1 MHGNFSLRGSGPRAR
16 RPHQG
21 ALGIS
26 LLEVLVALLVLSIGL
41 IAAVRATGLTA
52 ANALR
57 LRTQMC
63 ADWVGQN
70 RLELH
75 QARADWLEPGI
86 QPAQTEQQCG
96 QDFVVV
102 EEITSTPT
110 PLARKLD
117 VHVSLKDDP
126 ATKVA
131 IQGYL
136 TRSKRQPW
144 EPPF

>member
-1 MHGNFSLRGSGPRAR
+1 MR
-16 RPHQG
+16 RNGVSRTQ
-21 ALGIS
+21 GIS
-26 LLEVLVALLVLSIGL
+26 LLEVLVAVLVLSIGL

-52 ANALR
+52 NNALD

-70 RLELH
+70 QLEMH
-75 QARADWLEPGI
+75 QARGEWLDIGV
-86 QPAQTEQQCG
+86 QPARTEHQCAM
-96 QDFVVV
+96 DFVVV
-102 EEITSTPT
+102 EHISATPS
-110 PLARKLD
+110 PLARKVD

-126 ATKVA
+126 AAKVV

-136 TRSKRQPW
+136 TQRTRQPW

>member
-1 MHGNFSLRGSGPRAR
+1 MRYGSLVP
-16 RPHQG
+16 G
-21 ALGIS
+21 AQRGIS

-52 ANALR
+52 SNALR

-75 QARADWLEPGI
+75 HARADWLDTGI
-86 QPAQTEQQCG
+86 QASQTELQCG
-96 QDFVVV
+96 LEFVVSEV
-102 EEITSTPT
+102 VGDTPS
-110 PLARKLD
+110 PLARKVD

-126 ATKVA
+126 AVKVVV
-131 IQGYL
+131 QGYL
-136 TRSKRQPW
+136 THQAKLIHGVS
-144 EPPF
+144 F

>member
-1 MHGNFSLRGSGPRAR
+1 MRGV
-16 RPHQG
+16 
-21 ALGIS
+21 S
-26 LLEVLVALLVLSIGL
+26 LLEVLVALLVLSVGL

-70 RLELH
+70 RLEMH
-75 QARADWLEPGI
+75 HARGDWLEAGM
-86 QPAQTEQQCG
+86 QPAQPEHQCG

-102 EEITSTPT
+102 EEVSDTPS
-110 PLARKLD
+110 PLARKVD

-126 ATKVA
+126 TAKVVV
-131 IQGYL
+131 QGYL
-136 TRSKRQPW
+136 TRRARQPW
-144 EPPF
+144 EAPF

>member
-1 MHGNFSLRGSGPRAR
+1 MQFKSLNLVVTHRQVR
-16 RPHQG
+16 
-21 ALGIS
+21 GIS

-75 QARADWLEPGI
+75 HARASWLDTGI
-86 QPAQTEQQCG
+86 HPALNERQCG
-96 QDFVVV
+96 QDFVVT
-102 EEITSTPT
+102 EEVSDTPS

-117 VHVSLKDDP
+117 VHVSLKEDP
-126 ATKVA
+126 TAKVVV
-131 IQGYL
+131 QGYL
-136 TRSKRQPW
+136 THRIEAIPGVTY
-144 EPPF
+144 

>member
-1 MHGNFSLRGSGPRAR
+1 MPVGRSSRGSR
-16 RPHQG
+16 
-21 ALGIS
+21 GIS

-75 QARADWLEPGI
+75 QARADWLELGI
-86 QPAQTEQQCG
+86 QPAQPERQCG
-96 QDFVVV
+96 LDFVVV
-102 EEITSTPT
+102 EEVSKTPT
-110 PLARKLD
+110 PLARKVD
-117 VHVSLKDDP
+117 VHVSLQDDP
-126 ATKVA
+126 ATKVVV
-131 IQGYL
+131 QGYL
-136 TRSKRQPW
+136 TRRQRQPW
-144 EPPF
+144 EAPF

>member
-1 MHGNFSLRGSGPRAR
+1 MATQRSRAR
-16 RPHQG
+16 
-21 ALGIS
+21 GIS

-75 QARADWLEPGI
+75 HARADWLDAGI
-86 QPAQTEQQCG
+86 QPAQTESQCG
-96 QDFVVV
+96 LEFVVA
-102 EEITSTPT
+102 EEVSDTPS
-110 PLARKLD
+110 PLARKVD

-126 ATKVA
+126 TAKVTV
-131 IQGYL
+131 QGYL
-136 TRSKRQPW
+136 THQVNLIPG
-144 EPPF
+144 EPY

>member
-1 MHGNFSLRGSGPRAR
+1 MRCRSLNRA
-16 RPHQG
+16 QG
-21 ALGIS
+21 FS

-70 RLELH
+70 QLELH
-75 QARADWLEPGI
+75 HARADWLEAGI
-86 QPAQTEQQCG
+86 QPAQAERQCG
-96 QDFVVV
+96 QDFVFV
-102 EEITSTPT
+102 EEVSDTPS
-110 PLARKLD
+110 PLARKVD

-126 ATKVA
+126 TAKVV

-136 TRSKRQPW
+136 INQANPRPG
-144 EPPF
+144 EPF

>member
-1 MHGNFSLRGSGPRAR
+1 MQYRSLNRAAPRGSAPGAR
-16 RPHQG
+16 
-21 ALGIS
+21 GIS

-75 QARADWLEPGI
+75 HARASWLEAGI
-86 QPAQTEQQCG
+86 QPAQTERQCG
-96 QDFVVV
+96 LEFVVA
-102 EEITSTPT
+102 EEVSDTPS
-110 PLARKLD
+110 PLARKVD

-126 ATKVA
+126 AAKVVV
-131 IQGYL
+131 QGYL
-136 TRSKRQPW
+136 THQVKRLPG
-144 EPPF
+144 EPF

>member
-1 MHGNFSLRGSGPRAR
+1 MPHKAR
-16 RPHQG
+16 YVAPVHIR
-21 ALGIS
+21 GIS

-70 RLELH
+70 QLELH
-75 QARADWLEPGI
+75 HARASWLEVGI
-86 QPAQTEQQCG
+86 LPVQTANQCG
-96 QDFVVV
+96 QEFIVT
-102 EEITSTPT
+102 EEVTATPS

-126 ATKVA
+126 TAKVVV
-131 IQGYL
+131 QGYL
-136 TRSKRQPW
+136 THQAKIRPGG
-144 EPPF
+144 PN

>member
-1 MHGNFSLRGSGPRAR
+1 MHRQPTQPRGVHTTT
-16 RPHQG
+16 PHCSR
-21 ALGIS
+21 GIS

-86 QPAQTEQQCG
+86 LPAQAERQCD
-96 QDFVVV
+96 QDFIVV
-102 EEITSTPT
+102 EEVAATPT

-126 ATKVA
+126 ATKVTV
-131 IQGYL
+131 QGYL
-136 TRSKRQPW
+136 TRSQRQPG
-144 EPPF
+144 EAPF

>member
-1 MHGNFSLRGSGPRAR
+1 MRCTRLHRAGPHGV
-16 RPHQG
+16 Q
-21 ALGIS
+21 GIS

-41 IAAVRATGLTA
+41 IAAVRSTGLTA

-75 QARADWLEPGI
+75 HARADWLDAGI
-86 QPAQTEQQCG
+86 QPAQAERQCG
-96 QDFVVV
+96 LDFVVV
-102 EEITSTPT
+102 EEVSDTPS
-110 PLARKLD
+110 PLARKVD

-126 ATKVA
+126 TAKVVV
-131 IQGYL
+131 QGYL
-136 TRSKRQPW
+136 IHQSNPRPG
-144 EPPF
+144 EPF

>member
-1 MHGNFSLRGSGPRAR
+1 MQYRNLNRAGPNGGA
-16 RPHQG
+16 QG
-21 ALGIS
+21 ARATRGVS

-70 RLELH
+70 RLEMH
-75 QARADWLEPGI
+75 HARADWLEVGI
-86 QPAQTEQQCG
+86 QPAQAERQCG
-96 QDFVVV
+96 LEFVVA
-102 EEITSTPT
+102 EEVSATPS
-110 PLARKLD
+110 PLARKVD

-126 ATKVA
+126 TAKAVV
-131 IQGYL
+131 QGYL
-136 TRSKRQPW
+136 VNQANPTPGA
-144 EPPF
+144 PF

>member
-1 MHGNFSLRGSGPRAR
+1 MRHQSLNRFGPRGGVR
-16 RPHQG
+16 RIQ
-21 ALGIS
+21 GIS

-70 RLELH
+70 RLEMH
-75 QARADWLEPGI
+75 HARADWLEAGL
-86 QPAQTEQQCG
+86 QPAQAERQCG

-102 EEITSTPT
+102 EEVSDTPS
-110 PLARKLD
+110 PLARKVD

-126 ATKVA
+126 TAKVVV
-131 IQGYL
+131 QGYL
-136 TRSKRQPW
+136 TRRARQPW
-144 EPPF
+144 EAPF

>member
-1 MHGNFSLRGSGPRAR
+1 MRHRSLNRTGSSGGARGV
-16 RPHQG
+16 Q
-21 ALGIS
+21 GIS

-75 QARADWLEPGI
+75 HARASWLEVGI
-86 QPAQTEQQCG
+86 RPAQAERQCG

-102 EEITSTPT
+102 EEVSETPS
-110 PLARKLD
+110 PLARKMD

-126 ATKVA
+126 TAKVVV
-131 IQGYL
+131 QGYL
-136 TRSKRQPW
+136 TNQVSPRPG
-144 EPPF
+144 EPF

>member
-1 MHGNFSLRGSGPRAR
+1 MIGQGKAR
-16 RPHQG
+16 FV
-21 ALGIS
+21 AGIS
-26 LLEVLVALLVLSIGL
+26 LLEVLAALLVLSIGL

-70 RLELH
+70 QLELH
-75 QARADWLEPGI
+75 HAKADWLDVGI
-86 QPAQTEQQCG
+86 RSAHGEQQCG
-96 QDFVVV
+96 LDFVVV
-102 EEITSTPT
+102 EQITETPS
-110 PLARKLD
+110 PLARKVD

-126 ATKVA
+126 AAKVV

-136 TRSKRQPW
+136 TRRVRQPW
-144 EPPF
+144 EAPF

>member
-1 MHGNFSLRGSGPRAR
+1 MQYKSLNGAVPPGRAR
-16 RPHQG
+16 
-21 ALGIS
+21 GIS

-52 ANALR
+52 ANAMR

-75 QARADWLEPGI
+75 HARASWLDVGI
-86 QPAQTEQQCG
+86 QPAQTERQCG
-96 QDFVVV
+96 QDFVVT
-102 EEITSTPT
+102 EEVSDTPS

-126 ATKVA
+126 TAKVVV
-131 IQGYL
+131 QGYL
-136 TRSKRQPW
+136 TQQADLIPGVSY
-144 EPPF
+144 